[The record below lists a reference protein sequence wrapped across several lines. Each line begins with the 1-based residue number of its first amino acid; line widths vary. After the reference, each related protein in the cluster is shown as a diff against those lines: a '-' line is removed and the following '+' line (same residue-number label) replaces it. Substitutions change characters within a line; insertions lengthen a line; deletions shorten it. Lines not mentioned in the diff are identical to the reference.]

1 MNLSLLCFCAGI
13 VCLAYYLLIV
23 VYAGITA
30 DFAWIWAAL
39 AVIFEGGTALLC
51 YGRKHPG
58 FFPGWLKYAVPA
70 VMLLGVISFTLL
82 CGLVISGMK
91 TAVRKNLDYV
101 VVLGAHVKGD
111 VPSKALELRLKAAL
125 KYARENEDTILIL
138 SGGQGFGED
147 ITEAKCME
155 NYLSAHGISKE
166 RLVPEEKSTSTKENL
181 EFSDGLTGCGR
192 KNTGILSNNFHVY
205 RAVKIAQKA
214 GYEHPY
220 GIAAPSDPIMQ
231 VHYVVREA
239 AALIKAKIR
248 GNI

>member
-1 MNLSLLCFCAGI
+1 MSLLCFCAGI

-23 VYAGITA
+23 VYAGLTA
-30 DFAWIWAAL
+30 DFAWFWMVLAAVL
-39 AVIFEGGTALLC
+39 EGGAVLIR
-51 YGRKHPG
+51 YGGKHPG
-58 FFPGWLKYAVPA
+58 FFPGWLKYAVSA
-70 VMLLGVISFTLL
+70 VVLLGMIGFILL

-91 TAVRKNLDYV
+91 TAARKNLDYV

-155 NYLSAHGISKE
+155 NYLTAHGISRE
-166 RLVPEEKSTSTKENL
+166 RLVLEEKSTNTKENL
-181 EFSDGLTGCGR
+181 KFSDELTGCSG

-205 RAVKIAQKA
+205 RAVRLAAKL

-220 GIAAPSDPIMQ
+220 GIAAASDPVMQ
-231 VHYVVREA
+231 VHYVVRET
-239 AALIKAKIR
+239 AALVKEKLC

>member
-1 MNLSLLCFCAGI
+1 MSLLCFCAGI
-13 VCLAYYLLIV
+13 ICLAYYLLIV

-30 DFAWIWAAL
+30 DFAWIWLVLAAIL
-39 AVIFEGGTALLC
+39 EGGAVLIR
-51 YGRKHPG
+51 YGKNHPG
-58 FFPGWLKYAVPA
+58 FFLGWVKYAVSA
-70 VMLLGVISFTLL
+70 VVLLGIVCFAAL
-82 CGLVISGMK
+82 CSLVVSGMK
-91 TAVRKNLDYV
+91 TSARKNLDYV

-125 KYARENEDTILIL
+125 KYARENEDTILVL

-155 NYLSAHGISKE
+155 NYLTAHGISRE
-166 RLVPEEKSTSTKENL
+166 RLVLEEKSTNTKENL
-181 EFSDGLTGCGR
+181 KFSDALTGCSH

-205 RAVKIAQKA
+205 RAVKIAEKA

-239 AALIKAKIR
+239 AALIKAKIY

>member
-1 MNLSLLCFCAGI
+1 MSLLCFCAGI
-13 VCLAYYLLIV
+13 ICLAYYLLIV

-30 DFAWIWAAL
+30 DFAWIWLVLAAIL
-39 AVIFEGGTALLC
+39 EGGAVLIR
-51 YGRKHPG
+51 YGKNHPG
-58 FFPGWLKYAVPA
+58 FFPGWVKYAVSA
-70 VMLLGVISFTLL
+70 VVLLGIVCFAAL
-82 CGLVISGMK
+82 CSLVVSGMK
-91 TAVRKNLDYV
+91 TSARKNLDYV

-125 KYARENEDTILIL
+125 KYARENEDTILVL

-155 NYLSAHGISKE
+155 NYLTAHGISRE
-166 RLVPEEKSTSTKENL
+166 RLVLEEKSTNTKENL
-181 EFSDGLTGCGR
+181 KFSDELTGCSK

-205 RAVKIAQKA
+205 RAVKIAEKA

-239 AALIKAKIR
+239 AALIKAKIY

>member
-1 MNLSLLCFCAGI
+1 MSLLCFCAGI
-13 VCLAYYLLIV
+13 ICLAYYLLIV

-30 DFAWIWAAL
+30 DFAWIWLVLAAIL
-39 AVIFEGGTALLC
+39 EGGAVLIR
-51 YGRKHPG
+51 YGKNHPG
-58 FFPGWLKYAVPA
+58 FFPGWVKYAVSA
-70 VMLLGVISFTLL
+70 VVLLGIVCFAAL
-82 CGLVISGMK
+82 CSLVVSGMK
-91 TAVRKNLDYV
+91 TSARKNLDYV

-125 KYARENEDTILIL
+125 KYARENENTILVL

-155 NYLSAHGISKE
+155 NYLTAHGISRE
-166 RLVPEEKSTSTKENL
+166 RLVLEEKSTNTKENL
-181 EFSDGLTGCGR
+181 KFSDALTGCR
-192 KNTGILSNNFHVY
+192 QKNTGILSNNFHVY
-205 RAVKIAQKA
+205 RAVKIAEKA

-239 AALIKAKIR
+239 AALIKAKIY

>member
-1 MNLSLLCFCAGI
+1 MSLLCFCAGI
-13 VCLAYYLLIV
+13 ICLAYYLLIV

-30 DFAWIWAAL
+30 DFAWIWLVLAAIL
-39 AVIFEGGTALLC
+39 EGGAVLIR
-51 YGRKHPG
+51 YGKNHPG
-58 FFPGWLKYAVPA
+58 FFPGWVKYAVSA
-70 VMLLGVISFTLL
+70 VVLLGIVCFAAL
-82 CGLVISGMK
+82 CSLVVSGMK
-91 TAVRKNLDYV
+91 TSARKNLDYV
-101 VVLGAHVKGD
+101 VVLGAHVKGN

-125 KYARENEDTILIL
+125 KYARENENTILVL

-155 NYLSAHGISKE
+155 NYLTAHGISRE
-166 RLVPEEKSTSTKENL
+166 RLVLEEKSTNTKENL
-181 EFSDGLTGCGR
+181 KFSDALTDCSQ

-205 RAVKIAQKA
+205 RAVKIAEKA

-239 AALIKAKIR
+239 AALIKAKIY

>member
-1 MNLSLLCFCAGI
+1 MSLLCFCAGI

-30 DFAWIWAAL
+30 DFAWFWMVLAAVL
-39 AVIFEGGTALLC
+39 EGGAVLIR
-51 YGRKHPG
+51 YGGKHPG
-58 FFPGWLKYAVPA
+58 FFPGWLKYAVSA
-70 VMLLGVISFTLL
+70 LVLLGVVGFTLL

-91 TAVRKNLDYV
+91 TVARKNLDYV

-155 NYLSAHGISKE
+155 NYLIAHGISRE
-166 RLVPEEKSTSTKENL
+166 RLVLEEKSTNTKENL
-181 EFSDGLTGCGR
+181 KFSDELTGCSQ

-205 RAVKIAQKA
+205 RAVKLASKL

-220 GIAAPSDPIMQ
+220 GIAAASDPVMQ
-231 VHYVVREA
+231 VHYVVRET
-239 AALIKAKIR
+239 AALVKEKLC

>member
-1 MNLSLLCFCAGI
+1 MSLLCFCAGI
-13 VCLAYYLLIV
+13 ICLAYYLLIV

-30 DFAWIWAAL
+30 DFAWIWLVLAAIL
-39 AVIFEGGTALLC
+39 EGGAVLIR
-51 YGRKHPG
+51 YGKNHPG
-58 FFPGWLKYAVPA
+58 FFPGWVKYAVSA
-70 VMLLGVISFTLL
+70 VVLLGIVCFAAL
-82 CGLVISGMK
+82 CSLVVSGMK
-91 TAVRKNLDYV
+91 TSARKNLDYV

-125 KYARENEDTILIL
+125 KYARENEDTILVL

-155 NYLSAHGISKE
+155 NYLTAHGISRE
-166 RLVPEEKSTSTKENL
+166 RLVLEEKSTNTKENL
-181 EFSDGLTGCGR
+181 KFSDALTSCSQ

-205 RAVKIAQKA
+205 RAVKIAEKA

-239 AALIKAKIR
+239 AALIKAKIY